1 MMQTIKGLSAPVA
14 VWVAALLLAGCAGFP
29 TTAEQV
35 GQATPAAPELE
46 IQSWRTEQGAK
57 VMFVPSA
64 GAADAR
70 RAPGDGRRQRPA
82 TATSPAWPRSPAPCW
97 ARAPKG

>member
-35 GQATPAAPELE
+35 DLDDVEDLEGAT
-46 IQSWRTEQGAK
+46 
-57 VMFVPSA
+57 
-64 GAADAR
+64 R
-70 RAPGDGRRQRPA
+70 RPGSR
-82 TATSPAWPRSPAPCW
+82 
-97 ARAPKG
+97 